1 MTKNKTTRYGTLTIL
16 KGAVYCTIENGG
28 DNKGKAVIRFSD
40 NGKRATNTQ
49 TILITD
55 ELATT
60 DFYGDTWIHTKKG
73 WIKAED
79 RLTWYNTY
87 KEAKEAV
94 YGKNHTKRKI
104 LLIIPIVIL
113 VAVIAYKLYKRKQTT
128 PIIETPN
135 EIQMD

>member
-16 KGAVYCTIENGG
+16 KGAVYCTIEKGG

-55 ELATT
+55 ELVTT

-79 RLTWYNTY
+79 RLTWYNSY
-87 KEAKEAV
+87 KEDKEAV
-94 YGKNHTKRKI
+94 FG
-104 LLIIPIVIL
+104 
-113 VAVIAYKLYKRKQTT
+113 
-128 PIIETPN
+128 
-135 EIQMD
+135 